1 MNIVKEIVK
10 QINQIIYC
18 LVETG
23 ICDKFNSPSVQK
35 SGKQTIISWS
45 GYTDLS
51 ICLKN
56 VDYDVIYDELN
67 NNNQFSL
74 KLVDGMLIHL
84 LYTIEDD
91 VIVSHRLASFPS
103 RKLELFE
110 NDPEM
115 YETDCIYSDIIS
127 KSVVSFPIRFDY
139 NRNQIPNH
147 PRSHLTLGQFKNC
160 RIPVYGPLCP
170 NVFMNFILQNFY
182 NSFFMQ
188 NIGDKFKNSII
199 NELTITSQET
209 ECLHINICQSS

>member
-84 LYTIEDD
+84 
-91 VIVSHRLASFPS
+91 
-103 RKLELFE
+103 
-110 NDPEM
+110 